1 MPDVGQWDGW
11 STIRDSLTDSH
22 ISSLQLPY
30 AISVL
35 CVYEAISFPE
45 FLNATLEMDGISI
58 AKKQE
63 LIGVRAVVE
72 DIDSLRMMLGF
83 DYVKMLTPKVEVRL
97 RSAAKAHIPLKLSC
111 TISTHSD
118 PLQAVITFP
127 GTYPADNLLI
137 EVTDQTGVIADEMTS
152 KLQEFCACSWF
163 QLSSQKEMLQMYLD
177 SRVSEVEHSTDYPRA
192 VDAINYLKQLLLLTD
207 TVAATSEI
215 TVDNLS
221 ISIEE
226 RLPSHDPLVTYTAD
240 EEQEVPEESSLMETE
255 QTEDDKY
262 YSCMV
267 CGYYLFQDHQIEKHY
282 PTQKDAD
289 RRGGK
294 ILPCSSVFTSSPPS
308 FMDETKIL
316 ENTVKIACP
325 KCQGKL
331 GLICWTGSQCS
342 CGAWI
347 TPAFQYINS
356 KVDLKRKNFDILS
369 FTNLKSSQPKLR
381 N

>member
-1 MPDVGQWDGW
+1 
-11 STIRDSLTDSH
+11 
-22 ISSLQLPY
+22 
-30 AISVL
+30 
-35 CVYEAISFPE
+35 
-45 FLNATLEMDGISI
+45 MDGISI

-63 LIGVRAVVE
+63 LIGVREVVE

-83 DYVKMLTPKVEVRL
+83 DCVKMLTPKVEVRL
-97 RSAAKAHIPLKLSC
+97 RSASKAHIPLKLSC
-111 TISTHSD
+111 TISTNSHT
-118 PLQAVITFP
+118 LQAVITFP
-127 GTYPADNLLI
+127 GAYPADYLLI
-137 EVTDQTGVIADEMTS
+137 EVIDQTGVIADELTS
-152 KLQEFCACSWF
+152 KLQNFCASSWS
-163 QLSSQKEMLQMYLD
+163 QLSSEAKLLPMYVD
-177 SRVSEVEHSTDYPRA
+177 CRVSGTEHATDYPRA
-192 VDAINYLKQLLLLTD
+192 VDAINYLKQLLLLTE
-207 TVAATSEI
+207 TVTS
-215 TVDNLS
+215 D
-221 ISIEE
+221 IEVNS
-226 RLPSHDPLVTYTAD
+226 LPSSMELCVPSNDPLVTNIID
-240 EEQEVPEESSLMETE
+240 PEREVPEESSLMEIE

-267 CGYYLFQDHQIEKHY
+267 CGYYLFQDHQVEKHY